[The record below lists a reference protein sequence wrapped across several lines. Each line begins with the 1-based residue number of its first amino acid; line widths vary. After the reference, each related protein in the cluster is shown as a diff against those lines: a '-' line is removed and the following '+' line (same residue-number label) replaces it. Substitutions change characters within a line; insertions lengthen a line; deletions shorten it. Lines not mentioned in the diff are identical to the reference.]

1 MNKIQS
7 GFNKLSIF
15 FFLIFYDKII
25 LLVAFNDIIMKL
37 SEFSEISEDFRMLSI
52 IITGVRLEDERAFA
66 SELRCR

>member
-1 MNKIQS
+1 MVSTNYQ
-7 GFNKLSIF
+7 F
-15 FFLIFYDKII
+15 FFKIFYDKII
-25 LLVAFNDIIMKL
+25 LLVAFYDIIMKL